1 MASSDTDDDDLK
13 KAIALS
19 LASQQTKESVTADTA
34 TMTAPE
40 AQAYVPKPS
49 ASTATA
55 TSASAGLDRR
65 AMEQERLA
73 RLAGRKRE
81 RSISPP
87 PLRSSKKAP
96 KLEETTTTLPS
107 GARLNTFS
115 SLVQQDQTSRKSSTA
130 NEATSRLRAQSAHTR
145 AEADLTNTAKLEPSA
160 AASSGLMYPY
170 GVVKKTWAFGHERT
184 GNEIK
189 LEEVLE
195 ARTLRTAVLSAF
207 QWDTVRLPT
216 QAEIRSRIVSV
227 QR

>member
-49 ASTATA
+49 ASTAT
-55 TSASAGLDRR
+55 SALAGLDRR

-73 RLAGRKRE
+73 RLVGRKRE